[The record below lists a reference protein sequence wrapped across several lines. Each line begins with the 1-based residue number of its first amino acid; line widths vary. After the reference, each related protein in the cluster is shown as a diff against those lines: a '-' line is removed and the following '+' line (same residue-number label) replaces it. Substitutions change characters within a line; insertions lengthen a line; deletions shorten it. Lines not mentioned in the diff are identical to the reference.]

1 VKVKT
6 GPVATKVLLTHED
19 KPLVLPAEGV
29 IEAHKAGELAAIYK
43 LSVGR
48 LNSEGRLGR
57 AVITSLVE
65 DRDGDVVVP
74 SGAITENYEK
84 NPVVLLNHNHGGLP
98 IGRTSKLERQ
108 KKKIV
113 AEWEFARADEN
124 PLAEYA
130 YKLWAGGFLN
140 ATSIGFLPREII
152 TADEADGKFGGI
164 RFSGLAFP
172 EWELLEFSVVTV
184 PANQEALRTDSV
196 KKYWPAVVKGAAG
209 GVWSTDDPIA
219 RIDSGTTTPDTSVWT
234 VSKEMPP
241 NGTVKIV
248 IEDIPTTEDIEKGVI
263 TYGAAHPNGTPKA
276 PEDEPW
282 NGSAEVTAA
291 DIADLKVMCTW
302 YDSEKP
308 DVKGSYKLPHHK
320 AKGHAVVWRGVAAA
334 TGVLFGARGGVNIPD
349 SDRKGCYNH
358 LVKHYKEFDKEPP
371 EFRAYTAEELV
382 ELFPE
387 AYDDLKTPN
396 DVRIAW
402 VAGAIGAEEAF
413 ALIGKIVRR
422 MEEELGAANKEAARW
437 RKECAELAART
448 ILRG

>member
-1 VKVKT
+1 MKVKT

-48 LNSEGRLGR
+48 LNSEGRRGR

-84 NPVVLLNHNHGGLP
+84 NPVVLLNHDHGGLP
-98 IGRTSKLERQ
+98 IGRTSKLERR
-108 KKKIV
+108 KKNIV

-152 TADEADGKFGGI
+152 TADETDGKFEGV

-184 PANQEALRTDSV
+184 PANQEALRTDSA
-196 KKYWPAVVKGAAG
+196 KKYWPAVVKSASG
-209 GVWSTDDPIA
+209 GVWSMDEFLED
-219 RIDSGTTTPDTSVWT
+219 
-234 VSKEMPP
+234 
-241 NGTVKIV
+241 NGTVAEDNGTVAHDTSTGGISAKIV
-248 IEDIPTTEDIEKGVI
+248 IEDIPAAEDVEKGVI

-334 TGVLFGARGGVNIPD
+334 MAVLFGARGGINIPD

-371 EFRAYTAEELV
+371 EFRTYTAEQLV